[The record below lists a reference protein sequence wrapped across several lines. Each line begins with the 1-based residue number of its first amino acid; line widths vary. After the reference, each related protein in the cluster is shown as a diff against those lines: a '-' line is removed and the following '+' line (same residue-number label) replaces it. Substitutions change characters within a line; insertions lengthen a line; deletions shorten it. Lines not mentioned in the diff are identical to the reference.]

1 MSQQFSSTIASLQ
14 TLINNTQEHAAEL
27 IEALISEGKLHHN
40 PEWAGHMTP
49 SIDHPAL
56 LGQLLAGLHNG
67 NLLSSELYPQLVAVE
82 KKLLN
87 WFYDLFGLH
96 EGHFTHGSSYANL
109 EALWQ
114 ARDLA
119 KNSSNF
125 VYGSEATH
133 YSIIKAC
140 QILGLEFKAIPTNE
154 QGQIDTTQ
162 LYQACQEQA
171 PIAIVATAGTT
182 SSGAIDPIAICIN
195 IAREFNCW
203 CHVDAAWGGALILLP
218 EQTELTGINQADSI
232 CFDPHKAL
240 GQPRSCSIVL
250 YKKPLISMPVLDADY
265 LIQTPKKTL
274 AGSYGG
280 ELFLPLWFS
289 LLEGSEQLV
298 SRLKNRL
305 EQARLFSSSLKQ
317 QTDWQVFHSPTG
329 IVCFK
334 SSSDLELAPLEKQ
347 GLLSRSKIKGEKVWR
362 VVFANQT
369 TSSAML
375 LKALIPYF

>member
-14 TLINNTQEHAAEL
+14 TLINSTQEHSAEL
-27 IEALISEGKLHHN
+27 IEALISEGKLHNN
-40 PEWAGHMTP
+40 PGWAGHMTP

-67 NLLSSELYPQLVAVE
+67 NLLSSELYPQLVAIE
-82 KKLLN
+82 KDLLN
-87 WFYDLFGLH
+87 WFYELFGLR

-119 KNSSNF
+119 QNSSNL

-140 QILGLEFKAIPTNE
+140 QILGLEFKAIPTNK
-154 QGQIDTTQ
+154 QGQINTTQ
-162 LYQACQEQA
+162 LYQACQKQA

-182 SSGAIDPIAICIN
+182 SSGAVDPIAICIN
-195 IAREFNCW
+195 IADEFNCW

-218 EQTELTGINQADSI
+218 EQTELAGINQADSI
-232 CFDPHKAL
+232 CFDPHKSL
-240 GQPRSCSIVL
+240 GQPRPCSIVL
-250 YKKPLISMPVLDADY
+250 YQQPLASMSIDVDY
-265 LIQTPKKTL
+265 LIQSPKKTL

-289 LLEGSEQLV
+289 LLEGGEQLV

-317 QTDWQVFHSPTG
+317 QTNWHIFHSPTG

-334 SSSDLELAPLEKQ
+334 PSSDLQLESLEEQ
-347 GLLSRSKIKGEKVWR
+347 GLLSQSKINGEKVWR

-369 TSSAML
+369 TSAAML
-375 LKALIPYF
+375 LKALTPYF